1 MNILEKIVAKK
12 KEEVA
17 FRKKTFPVASLTNM
31 ESFSHECYPLVG
43 FLRDPSR
50 SSIIAEFKRK
60 SPSRG
65 WINKNANAERE
76 TRGYASFGASA
87 LSVLTDGPFFGG
99 GLDDL
104 TRARQNG
111 LPILR
116 KDFIIDDYQIIE
128 SKAYGA
134 DVILLIAACL
144 EKKQIRDL
152 THTAKNM
159 GLNVLLELH
168 SADELDKICDGVDVV
183 GINNRDLKTFQVNIQ
198 NSIAMAKQI
207 PSKCKISESGIE
219 DIETVNILK
228 AEGFDGFLIGE
239 KFMREKIPA
248 IAFKNF
254 IRGKV

>member
-1 MNILEKIVAKK
+1 MNILEEIIAKK

-17 FRKKTFPVASLTNM
+17 FRKKNFPVPSLVKM
-31 ESFSHECYPLVG
+31 DSFGDECYPLAG

-50 SSIIAEFKRK
+50 SGIIAEFKRK
-60 SPSRG
+60 SPSKG
-65 WINKNANAERE
+65 WINQQADAERE

-99 GLDDL
+99 GLEDL
-104 TRARQNG
+104 IKARQNG
-111 LPILR
+111 IPILR

-144 EKKQIRDL
+144 EKKQIKEL
-152 THTAKNM
+152 AHTAKNM

-168 SADELDKICDGVDVV
+168 DENELEKICDAVDVV
-183 GINNRDLKTFQVNIQ
+183 GINNRNLKTFDVDIE
-198 NSIAMAKQI
+198 NSIRMARQI
-207 PSKCKISESGIE
+207 PAKCKIAESGIE
-219 DIETVNILK
+219 SMATVHRLK
-228 AEGFDGFLIGE
+228 AEGFEGFLIGE
-239 KFMREKIPA
+239 RFMKEKIPA

-254 IRGKV
+254 IREKE